1 MDNIFSMRGRLNHQ
15 VQLDTVLRMAKDD
28 MDILAVILF
37 GSEARGE
44 VTAGSDTDVCIVLDH
59 RFNPSAFSA
68 KRLQYLSVA
77 DLDIVIFQ
85 QLPIYIRHRVIKEG
99 KVLFCRDVD
108 MLYTITL
115 RNARDFE
122 DFRHIYMEYLG
133 EVALA
138 R

>member
-1 MDNIFSMRGRLNHQ
+1 MDNIFGMTGRLNHQ
-15 VQLDTVLRMAKDD
+15 VQLDTVLHMAKDD

-37 GSEARGE
+37 GSAARGE
-44 VTAGSDTDVCIVLDH
+44 VTAGSDTDVCIVLDQH
-59 RFNPSAFSA
+59 SNPSVSSA

-99 KVLFCRDVD
+99 KVLFCRDED
-108 MLYTITL
+108 MLYAIAL
-115 RNARDFE
+115 RNAREFE
-122 DFRHIYMEYLG
+122 DFRHIYKEYLG
-133 EVALA
+133 EVSLA